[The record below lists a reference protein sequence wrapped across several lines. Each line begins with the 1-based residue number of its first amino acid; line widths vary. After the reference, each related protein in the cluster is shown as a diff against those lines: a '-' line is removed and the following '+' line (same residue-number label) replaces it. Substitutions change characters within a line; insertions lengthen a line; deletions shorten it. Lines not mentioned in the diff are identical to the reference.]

1 MSSTLNDTKGE
12 CKLPQKEDK
21 GVAKSNIEQGVIVFR
36 KWDENTGLTETI
48 QEFATLEDLFRLCL
62 EATDPLLVDR
72 VQIRGTDASGES
84 RKLTLVFQSI
94 TISEG
99 QV

>member
-1 MSSTLNDTKGE
+1 M
-12 CKLPQKEDK
+12 
-21 GVAKSNIEQGVIVFR
+21 AKSSVEQGTIVFR

-48 QEFATLEDLFRLCL
+48 KEFATLEDLFRLCL
-62 EATDPLLVDR
+62 EARDPLLVDR

-99 QV
+99 KV